1 MSHLSPDDFVEA
13 ATRAADVAKQVLRRQ
28 IDFEAD
34 FLSGKMNDFRSWFVL
49 LLFQICNFSTIQFA
63 FEMFVLYH

>member
-1 MSHLSPDDFVEA
+1 MSHLSPDDPQA

-34 FLSGKMNDFRSWFVL
+34 FLSGKMNDFRS
-49 LLFQICNFSTIQFA
+49 
-63 FEMFVLYH
+63 

>member
-28 IDFEAD
+28 IDFEAREKMVD
-34 FLSGKMNDFRSWFVL
+34 FLSGIMNDFRK
-49 LLFQICNFSTIQFA
+49 
-63 FEMFVLYH
+63 

>member
-34 FLSGKMNDFRSWFVL
+34 FLSGKMNDFR
-49 LLFQICNFSTIQFA
+49 N
-63 FEMFVLYH
+63 